1 MSRQKNYKKNVS
13 YSLYESIKLDILN
26 LKFKPGETL
35 LESDLAS
42 RYYASRTPVR
52 EALQL
57 LKIEGFIE
65 LNNGYKISNLSLN
78 SYMMIYQLRE
88 NLELMAVKLATLN
101 WDDDTINLLENN
113 VYKQKNLIYMKDYE
127 PKVFLKLDREF
138 HYILAYISGN
148 CYLKRELIKYYDL
161 YYRYNYF
168 CGFKTR
174 KDYAII
180 EHENILTMLKSR
192 NVNLAENQMK
202 EHMSN
207 VNNQIIINLANKL
220 SELNK

>member
-127 PKVFLKLDREF
+127 PKIFLKLDREF
-138 HYILAYISGN
+138 HYILADISGN
-148 CYLKRELIKYYDL
+148 CYLKHELIKYYDL

-202 EHMSN
+202 DHMSN
-207 VNNQIIINLANKL
+207 VHNQIIINLANKL

>member
-127 PKVFLKLDREF
+127 PKIFLKLDREF
-138 HYILAYISGN
+138 HYILADISGN

-202 EHMSN
+202 DHMSN

-220 SELNK
+220 AELNK